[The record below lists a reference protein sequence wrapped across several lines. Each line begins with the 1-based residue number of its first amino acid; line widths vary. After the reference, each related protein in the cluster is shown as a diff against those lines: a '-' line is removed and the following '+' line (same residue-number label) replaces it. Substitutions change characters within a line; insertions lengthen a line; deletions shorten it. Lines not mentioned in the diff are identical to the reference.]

1 MDTDNELAVINN
13 FPFYD
18 FLLAWLWSQ
27 FDKISLQTVNSATL
41 MQLLHPKFLLKKKQN
56 RMLRIEYFFFQV
68 ALELASHMDLQKVAM
83 EERLPIYKAE
93 QVVIVNKYDH
103 ANPNLR
109 DCKAK
114 YINFSLIG

>member
-1 MDTDNELAVINN
+1 
-13 FPFYD
+13 
-18 FLLAWLWSQ
+18 
-27 FDKISLQTVNSATL
+27 
-41 MQLLHPKFLLKKKQN
+41 MQLLHPKFLLKKN
-56 RMLRIEYFFFQV
+56 RMHRIEYFFFQV

-103 ANPNLR
+103 ADPNLR
-109 DCKAK
+109 QCKAK